1 MWALNEPIARMA
13 NAKDQ
18 CTGKVLDLPPIL
30 ERLNISSREWLI
42 LITPFESKLKSLVG
56 CKEKLMLAAKALG
69 LHRTPAYANCEATF
83 H

>member
-1 MWALNEPIARMA
+1 MWALNKPIARMA

-42 LITPFESKLKSLVG
+42 LIFGLYVCLSLLSCLEHNSKTTK
-56 CKEKLMLAAKALG
+56 
-69 LHRTPAYANCEATF
+69 
-83 H
+83 